1 MRKLIEFLFGKII
14 KEIAITKSEEM
25 LEDMIEDLASTMRDE
40 LHAEVMEYRGFVEDI
55 ESKVENLEDGL
66 SEVETTAEE
75 ALSVAGA
82 NQEQIDEIESRN
94 NE

>member
-1 MRKLIEFLFGKII
+1 MRVLIEFLFGKII

-25 LEDMIEDLASTMRDE
+25 LEGMIEDLASTMRDD

-55 ESKVENLEDGL
+55 ESRVENLEDGL

-75 ALSVAGA
+75 ALSLSGA

>member
-40 LHAEVMEYRGFVEDI
+40 LHAEVMEYRGFVEEI

-66 SEVETTAEE
+66 SELETTAEE

>member
-25 LEDMIEDLASTMRDE
+25 LEDMIEDLASAMRDE
-40 LHAEVMEYRGFVEDI
+40 LHAEVMEYRGFVEEI
-55 ESKVENLEDGL
+55 ESKVENLGDGL
-66 SEVETTAEE
+66 SELETTAEE

>member
-1 MRKLIEFLFGKII
+1 MRKLIEFLFGGII

>member
-1 MRKLIEFLFGKII
+1 MRNLIEFLFGKII

>member
-25 LEDMIEDLASTMRDE
+25 LEDIIEDLASTMRDE
-40 LHAEVMEYRGFVEDI
+40 LHAEVMGYRGFVEEI

-82 NQEQIDEIESRN
+82 NQEQIDKIESRN

>member
-25 LEDMIEDLASTMRDE
+25 LEYMIEDLASTMRDE
-40 LHAEVMEYRGFVEDI
+40 LHAEVMEYRGFVEEI

>member
-1 MRKLIEFLFGKII
+1 MRVLIEFLFGKII

-25 LEDMIEDLASTMRDE
+25 LEGMIEDLASTMRDD

-75 ALSVAGA
+75 ALSLSGA

>member
-25 LEDMIEDLASTMRDE
+25 LEYMIEDLASTMRDE
-40 LHAEVMEYRGFVEDI
+40 LHAEVMEYRGFVEEI
-55 ESKVENLEDGL
+55 ESKVENLEDGV
-66 SEVETTAEE
+66 SELETTAEE

>member
-14 KEIAITKSEEM
+14 EEIAITKSEEM
-25 LEDMIEDLASTMRDE
+25 LEYMIEDLASTMRDD

-55 ESKVENLEDGL
+55 ESRVESLEDGL

>member
-25 LEDMIEDLASTMRDE
+25 LEDIIEDLASTMRDE
-40 LHAEVMEYRGFVEDI
+40 LHAEVMEYRGFVEEI

>member
-1 MRKLIEFLFGKII
+1 MLIEFLFGKII

-25 LEDMIEDLASTMRDE
+25 LEGMIEDLASTMRDD

-55 ESKVENLEDGL
+55 ESRVENLEDGL

-75 ALSVAGA
+75 ALSLSGA

>member
-75 ALSVAGA
+75 ALSLAGA
-82 NQEQIDEIESRN
+82 NNEQIDEIESRN